1 MSVFQ
6 RYLLFTII
14 AASNAAYSQS
24 STVVCPP
31 SNFTATAG
39 IESAH
44 LSWQNPGTYYGTPEL
59 STKDSSYYTG
69 TVDNISASFT
79 DSSRI
84 KSVYQKVGWA
94 TFDI

>member
-1 MSVFQ
+1 MNIFKPFIL
-6 RYLLFTII
+6 YTII
-14 AASNAAYSQS
+14 AVSSALYSQS
-24 STVVCPP
+24 DMVVCPP
-31 SNFTATAG
+31 NNFTATPG
-39 IESAH
+39 VEKVH

-84 KSVYQKVGWA
+84 RSVYQKVGWA